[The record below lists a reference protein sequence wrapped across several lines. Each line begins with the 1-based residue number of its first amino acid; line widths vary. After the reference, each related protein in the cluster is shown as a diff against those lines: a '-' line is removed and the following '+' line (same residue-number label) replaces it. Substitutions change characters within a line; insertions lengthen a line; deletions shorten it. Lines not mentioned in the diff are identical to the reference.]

1 MLALP
6 DGFRGFL
13 HNVMLML
20 AFVFSC
26 SQMVNKGG
34 SGCTPKKQCGA
45 CQGDCDS
52 DRDCGRGLKCFQRND
67 KTRVPGCEVGAS
79 GDVKTYD
86 YCVSPRDDPRLVAHW
101 DSGTCG
107 PGADDQ
113 NWAWCQKE
121 KGICPSSV
129 AVSTSLCSSGSAYLK
144 EKKGAHTAGGC
155 HFKWWAQYTC
165 AVSTGPVAPHL
176 SLATV
181 LHTHKCLLLH
191 DPRQRNHIQSIL

>member
-1 MLALP
+1 MLDPAK
-6 DGFRGFL
+6 
-13 HNVMLML
+13 
-20 AFVFSC
+20 A
-26 SQMVNKGG
+26 
-34 SGCTPKKQCGA
+34 KQ
-45 CQGDCDS
+45 
-52 DRDCGRGLKCFQRND
+52 
-67 KTRVPGCEVGAS
+67 
-79 GDVKTYD
+79 
-86 YCVSPRDDPRLVAHW
+86 DDPRLAAYW
-101 DSGTCG
+101 DQNACHRYAQVN
-107 PGADDQ
+107 PGDDDQ